1 MAKKKKTYFQAISY
15 TTDHCDG
22 DLIAPSCWKP
32 EADRA
37 ESANQIMQELG
48 DSFGSILATKAN
60 AGPDSLTIDY
70 KSSTD
75 DDIDWSEPKTIKNWK
90 RASQFLDKIRKGL
103 TDGTIST
110 RASAH
115 SRCMRTP
122 AHATDGAVL
131 RRTGSARMRS
141 GRTPGSC
148 SLTSCS

>member
-60 AGPDSLTIDY
+60 AGLDSLTIDY

-75 DDIDWSEPKTIKNWK
+75 DDIDWSEPKTVKNWK

-110 RASAH
+110 VTVTVPDYVNDCGVH
-115 SRCMRTP
+115 IE
-122 AHATDGAVL
+122 
-131 RRTGSARMRS
+131 RRVDVFHINQFD
-141 GRTPGSC
+141 
-148 SLTSCS
+148 L

>member
-60 AGPDSLTIDY
+60 AGLDSLTIDY

-75 DDIDWSEPKTIKNWK
+75 DDIDWSEPKTVKNWK

-110 RASAH
+110 VTVTVPDYVNDCGVH
-115 SRCMRTP
+115 IE
-122 AHATDGAVL
+122 
-131 RRTGSARMRS
+131 RRVDVFHINQFE
-141 GRTPGSC
+141 
-148 SLTSCS
+148 L

>member
-1 MAKKKKTYFQAISY
+1 MAKKKKTYFQAIAY

-32 EADRA
+32 ETDRA

-60 AGPDSLTIDY
+60 AGPDSLTIEY

-75 DDIDWSEPKTIKNWK
+75 DDIDWAEPKTVKNWK
-90 RASQFLDKIRKGL
+90 RASKFLDQIRKGL

-110 RASAH
+110 VTVTVPDYVNDCGVH
-115 SRCMRTP
+115 IE
-122 AHATDGAVL
+122 
-131 RRTGSARMRS
+131 RRVDVFHINQFE
-141 GRTPGSC
+141 
-148 SLTSCS
+148 L

>member
-1 MAKKKKTYFQAISY
+1 MAKKKKTYFQAIAY

-48 DSFGSILATKAN
+48 DSFGSILVTKAN
-60 AGPDSLTIDY
+60 AGPDSLTIEY

-75 DDIDWSEPKTIKNWK
+75 DDIDWAEPKTVKNWK

-110 RASAH
+110 VMVTVPDYVNNCGVH
-115 SRCMRTP
+115 IE
-122 AHATDGAVL
+122 
-131 RRTGSARMRS
+131 RRVDVFHINQFD
-141 GRTPGSC
+141 
-148 SLTSCS
+148 L

>member
-1 MAKKKKTYFQAISY
+1 MAKKKKTYFQAIAY

-48 DSFGSILATKAN
+48 DSFGSILVTKAN
-60 AGPDSLTIDY
+60 AGPDSLTIEY

-75 DDIDWSEPKTIKNWK
+75 DDIDWAEPKTVKNWK
-90 RASQFLDKIRKGL
+90 RASKFLDKIRKGL

-110 RASAH
+110 VMVTVPDYVNNCGVH
-115 SRCMRTP
+115 IE
-122 AHATDGAVL
+122 
-131 RRTGSARMRS
+131 RRVDVFHINQFD
-141 GRTPGSC
+141 
-148 SLTSCS
+148 L